1 MSEPSPKADQAA
13 PGREA
18 EEAAP
23 TLPLT
28 GERLVPGAHPDH
40 IVEAEHLARYELA
53 ATLAPGKVVL
63 DAGCGAGYGSA
74 ILARAGAHSVAGVDA
89 DGPTVAFAQDRYGD
103 VARFDVANLMSLP
116 FADDSFDLVVCF
128 EAIEHVVEHQV
139 ALDELRRVTSPEGAL
154 AISSPNRGVYRE
166 DNPFHVHEMTTE
178 ELREELAGRFANVGV
193 YRQQVHMASLV
204 SGEDGQ
210 ALDDPGENLDAQ
222 VRKLAG
228 QRPGEELYGLA
239 IAADGELPELP
250 SMVVLAGGVAIRH
263 WQDAADTWESRARHA
278 EAERDATIIEHAH
291 LTRTRDAAIEERDEL
306 RRRLAAAGRRGRKLL
321 DGR

>member
-1 MSEPSPKADQAA
+1 MNAGPKAT
-13 PGREA
+13 A
-18 EEAAP
+18 EGTAHSDLA
-23 TLPLT
+23 
-28 GERLVPGAHPDH
+28 GEREGHPERLDRGEH
-40 IVEAEHLARYELA
+40 AGTLIEAEHLGRYRWA
-53 ATLAPGKVVL
+53 AAAAPGARVL
-63 DAGCGAGYGSA
+63 DAGCGTAYGTA
-74 ILARAGAHSVAGVDA
+74 ILAAAGASEVVGVDRDRDVLDAVREGMPEAVRLEAA
-89 DGPTVAFAQDRYGD
+89 DVLD
-103 VARFDVANLMSLP
+103 LP
-116 FADDSFDLVVCF
+116 FEADSFDLVVCF